1 MQRAAI
7 GGLSMGIRQIASAN
21 QGIAE
26 VLSRL
31 RSGGHYLVQGVS
43 GSQRAL
49 LANLVVEQQQ
59 RPVLFVTDT
68 LKDAMAL
75 LADYQFFSDGPG
87 FVFPAPPTL
96 GAQVDAES
104 HELESQRVHALQQV
118 VAGNPCLVVAPAKAL
133 LELLPPP
140 EYLQANITTLSPGDQ
155 MPIEE
160 LATRLAQMGYQRVE
174 RVSGAGQYSQRGDIF
189 DVFPPLGEP
198 ARIEFFDVA
207 IESVRSIDLTTQ
219 RSRHTLPGLTLG
231 PVHLLSLTPELRQKA
246 IDMLTEREKNLSPV
260 FLPQL
265 VEDRERFG
273 NLQSWPGAR
282 YYMEYLF
289 ARRSNL
295 LDYFRQGAV
304 MTAEVAVL
312 LEHLELHADELR
324 EKHQSLLEAGKL
336 LPGLQPWLTVDEVV
350 HQWTPPT
357 LHLSL
362 LSTTVKNLR
371 LSGISNLSF
380 RQAPNF
386 YGQQQLIVDE
396 IKAWLKRHATVVAV
410 GAGRHLA
417 EALRAQDIP
426 VRIAGI
432 ADLRP
437 GNVNFVPGSI
447 SAGLELPEQG
457 LVILSLNELTARK
470 RRTKRPGQE
479 GMRAGDIETL
489 TPGEYVVHYTH
500 GIGQYLGIVGREV
513 AGAKR
518 DYLYIKYAGK
528 DRLYLPTDQVHL
540 LQRYL
545 GGNDKPPKLY
555 ALGGGD
561 WLRVKAR
568 VKESVKKLAFDLLE
582 LYAARQAAVGHA
594 FSPDSPWQRELE
606 DSFAYQETSDQ
617 LKAIEEVKRDMES
630 PRPMDRLLCGDV
642 GYGKTEVALRAA
654 MKAVLDGKQVAILA
668 PTTILA
674 QQHYNTFRERFAPF
688 PIRVEVLSRLKTPGE
703 QEKIVAA
710 TAQGAVDILIG
721 THRLLQKDI
730 RFPDLGLLVVDE
742 EQRFGVEHKEK
753 IKQMKANVDILTM
766 TATPIPRT
774 LHMALLGIRDL
785 SVINTPPEGRF
796 PVQTYVMEYSDELVV
811 SAVRREL
818 DRDGQVY
825 VIYNRVQGIDAL
837 ASRLRRLLPGVS
849 IGVIHGQMAETLLER
864 TMLDF
869 YEGNYQVLL
878 STTIIENGLDIPN
891 VNTVIVY
898 DSDRLGLS
906 QLYQLRGRV
915 GRGRKLAYAYFTYRK
930 DKVLTEKSQKRLS
943 AIKEFTE
950 LGAGYKL
957 SLRDMEIRGTGNIL
971 GPEQHGHIAAVGFD
985 LYCQLLEQQVAQ
997 LTNRPKESKIPSE
1010 VNIELPV
1017 DAYIPDGYM
1026 PEKEKI
1032 YVYRRIKEAGTIAV
1046 IDDIQDELGDRFG
1059 KLPPPLETLLD
1070 VGRIRSLALSLGI
1083 GSISWSSEQLTGK
1096 EKVTLSFRGGKGP
1109 SPRVMQDIWLHNKG
1123 KIDFR
1128 NKNNILTV
1136 SLTTTRTIMLEDIEG
1151 LLHQLKTSIE
1161 KQGNI

>member
-1 MQRAAI
+1 
-7 GGLSMGIRQIASAN
+7 MGIRQIASAN

>member
-1 MQRAAI
+1 
-7 GGLSMGIRQIASAN
+7 MGIRQIASAN

-87 FVFPAPPTL
+87 FVFPALPTL

>member
-1 MQRAAI
+1 ME
-7 GGLSMGIRQIASAN
+7 IRQIASAN

-31 RSGGHYLVQGVS
+31 RSGGHHLVQGVS

-49 LANLVVEQQQ
+49 LADLVVEQQQ
-59 RPVLFVTDT
+59 GPVLFVTDT
-68 LKDAMAL
+68 LKDAMTL

-87 FVFPAPPTL
+87 FIFPALPTL
-96 GAQVDAES
+96 GTQVDAES
-104 HELESQRVHALQQV
+104 HELESQRAHALQQV
-118 VAGNPCLVVAPAKAL
+118 AAGRPCLVVAPVTAL

-155 MPIEE
+155 LPIEE
-160 LATRLAQMGYQRVE
+160 LATRLAQMGYQRAE

-207 IESVRSIDLTTQ
+207 IESVRSIDLATQ
-219 RSRHTLPGLTLG
+219 RSKHALPELTIG
-231 PVHLLSLTPELRQKA
+231 PVSLLSLTPELRQKA
-246 IDMLTEREKNLSPV
+246 VDMLTEREKALSPM

-265 VEDRERFG
+265 VEDRERFS

-289 ARRSNL
+289 PRRCNL
-295 LDYFRQGAV
+295 LDYFHRGAV

-324 EKHQSLLEAGKL
+324 EKHQSLLEAGRL
-336 LPGLQPWLTVDEVV
+336 LPGLQPWLTVDEVA
-350 HQWTPPT
+350 HKWAPPT

-362 LSTTVKNLR
+362 LTSGVKNLR
-371 LSGISNLSF
+371 LSGISSLSF

-396 IKAWLKRHATVVAV
+396 VKAWLKRQATVVAV
-410 GAGRHLA
+410 GAGRQLA
-417 EALRAQDIP
+417 ETLKAQDIP
-426 VRIAGI
+426 VRRAGT

-447 SAGLELPEQG
+447 SAGLELPDQG
-457 LVILSLNELTARK
+457 LVILSLNELTARQ
-470 RRTKRPGQE
+470 RRTKKPGQQ
-479 GMRAGDIETL
+479 GMSAGDIETL

-500 GIGQYLGIVGREV
+500 GIGQYLGIVVREV

-561 WLRVKAR
+561 WLRVKAK

-582 LYAARQAAVGHA
+582 LYAARQTAVGHA
-594 FSPDSPWQRELE
+594 FSQDSPWQRELE

-703 QEKIVAA
+703 QEKIIVA

-730 RFPDLGLLVVDE
+730 YFPDLGLLVVDE

-753 IKQMKANVDILTM
+753 IKRLKANVDILTM

-774 LHMALLGIRDL
+774 LHMALLGLRDL

-837 ASRLRRLLPGVS
+837 ASRLRRLLPGVN
-849 IGVIHGQMAETLLER
+849 IGVVHGQMAETLLER
-864 TMLDF
+864 TMLEF

-898 DSDRLGLS
+898 NSDRLGLS

-930 DKVLTEKSQKRLS
+930 DKVLTEKSQKRLN

-997 LTNRPKESKIPSE
+997 LTNRPKESKIPAE

-1032 YVYRRIKEAGTIAV
+1032 YVYRRIKEAGTIAA
-1046 IDDIQDELGDRFG
+1046 IDDIQDELADRFG
-1059 KLPPPLETLLD
+1059 QLPPPLEALLD

-1083 GSISWSSEQLTGK
+1083 ESISWSREQLTGK
-1096 EKVTLSFRGGKGP
+1096 EKITLSFQRGEGP
-1109 SPRVMQDIWLHNKG
+1109 PPRSLQHLWLNNKG
-1123 KIDFR
+1123 KVDFR

-1136 SLTTTRTIMLEDIEG
+1136 SLVTSRANMLEDIEG

-1161 KQGNI
+1161 KQEII

>member
-1 MQRAAI
+1 
-7 GGLSMGIRQIASAN
+7 MGIRQIASAN

-350 HQWTPPT
+350 HQWIPPT

>member
-1 MQRAAI
+1 M
-7 GGLSMGIRQIASAN
+7 
-21 QGIAE
+21 
-26 VLSRL
+26 
-31 RSGGHYLVQGVS
+31 
-43 GSQRAL
+43 
-49 LANLVVEQQQ
+49 
-59 RPVLFVTDT
+59 
-68 LKDAMAL
+68 
-75 LADYQFFSDGPG
+75 
-87 FVFPAPPTL
+87 
-96 GAQVDAES
+96 
-104 HELESQRVHALQQV
+104 
-118 VAGNPCLVVAPAKAL
+118 
-133 LELLPPP
+133 
-140 EYLQANITTLSPGDQ
+140 
-155 MPIEE
+155 
-160 LATRLAQMGYQRVE
+160 
-174 RVSGAGQYSQRGDIF
+174 
-189 DVFPPLGEP
+189 
-198 ARIEFFDVA
+198 
-207 IESVRSIDLTTQ
+207 
-219 RSRHTLPGLTLG
+219 
-231 PVHLLSLTPELRQKA
+231 
-246 IDMLTEREKNLSPV
+246 
-260 FLPQL
+260 
-265 VEDRERFG
+265 
-273 NLQSWPGAR
+273 
-282 YYMEYLF
+282 
-289 ARRSNL
+289 
-295 LDYFRQGAV
+295 
-304 MTAEVAVL
+304 
-312 LEHLELHADELR
+312 EHLELHADELR

-742 EQRFGVEHKEK
+742 EQRFGVEHK
-753 IKQMKANVDILTM
+753 
-766 TATPIPRT
+766 
-774 LHMALLGIRDL
+774 
-785 SVINTPPEGRF
+785 
-796 PVQTYVMEYSDELVV
+796 
-811 SAVRREL
+811 
-818 DRDGQVY
+818 
-825 VIYNRVQGIDAL
+825 
-837 ASRLRRLLPGVS
+837 
-849 IGVIHGQMAETLLER
+849 
-864 TMLDF
+864 
-869 YEGNYQVLL
+869 
-878 STTIIENGLDIPN
+878 
-891 VNTVIVY
+891 
-898 DSDRLGLS
+898 
-906 QLYQLRGRV
+906 
-915 GRGRKLAYAYFTYRK
+915 
-930 DKVLTEKSQKRLS
+930 KRL
-943 AIKEFTE
+943 
-950 LGAGYKL
+950 
-957 SLRDMEIRGTGNIL
+957 
-971 GPEQHGHIAAVGFD
+971 
-985 LYCQLLEQQVAQ
+985 
-997 LTNRPKESKIPSE
+997 NR
-1010 VNIELPV
+1010 
-1017 DAYIPDGYM
+1017 
-1026 PEKEKI
+1026 
-1032 YVYRRIKEAGTIAV
+1032 
-1046 IDDIQDELGDRFG
+1046 
-1059 KLPPPLETLLD
+1059 
-1070 VGRIRSLALSLGI
+1070 
-1083 GSISWSSEQLTGK
+1083 
-1096 EKVTLSFRGGKGP
+1096 
-1109 SPRVMQDIWLHNKG
+1109 
-1123 KIDFR
+1123 
-1128 NKNNILTV
+1128 
-1136 SLTTTRTIMLEDIEG
+1136 
-1151 LLHQLKTSIE
+1151 
-1161 KQGNI
+1161 

>member
-1 MQRAAI
+1 
-7 GGLSMGIRQIASAN
+7 MGIRQIASAN

-246 IDMLTEREKNLSPV
+246 IDMLTEREKHLSPV